1 MREHIYWPL
10 LLAALTVLPA
20 AMAAVESS
28 GIQRIELKGDAGGK
42 RFDGIGIVDGG
53 GATSVLLKDYP
64 EPQRSQIL
72 DLMYKPK
79 FGASV
84 SALLVEIPGDGNST
98 QGSMPSHMHSR
109 NDLDYTRGYT
119 WWVMQE
125 AKKRN
130 PALTLDGT
138 AWSGPGWLGDN
149 GMRFPQNG
157 RKANEPEFFSPD
169 AADYYVSWLK
179 GLRAV
184 YGLELDA
191 IGSRNEKGVSY
202 DFVKTLRARLN
213 ANGYGHVKIHSFD
226 NWYDPNKYDFVK
238 DMPDDKELRDSIDI
252 ISAHVNVLDKSK
264 VPPAVR
270 EAAAN
275 MGKPLWNTEGHVY
288 IAGYD
293 GAIGVVRAFNENYI
307 HNGITKIVNW
317 YGIAGVYTTEPYA
330 GDKESAIRAN
340 WPWSGHYRLNPHVWA
355 YAHYGQFTE
364 AGWTYLNGASGE
376 LAGGGSFVTLM
387 SPRKDFS
394 VIIETREAKAP
405 QQLRLEVGG
414 GLSTQDL
421 SVWRSNEKEQFVRLS
436 DLQPQ
441 QGVVTL
447 ALDPNSIY
455 SLTTTRGQQKGEFP
469 DVPALK
475 AFAFPY
481 RETFEQY
488 KRPKEW
494 GHLPRYFAD
503 IAGAFE
509 VTSCPGGQG
518 KCMRQAVPVPTHSWA
533 PDWKPYTIIGDDQ
546 WSDYEVSA
554 DVYLSPGDTAGVM
567 GRINHV
573 GTGFGFIPKGYFLQ
587 LSEGGQIALLVVR
600 GPADKKALV
609 GDAEQQALIKAQND
623 ASEGGEKVLAVTQ
636 VPGVGA
642 KRWHNL
648 KLQFRG
654 TAITGYVDGKPVL
667 TATDGLY
674 GKGMAGLMAGADA
687 QKLGMPYFDNVTVNQ
702 VNGPVPGPATALP
715 GQGPIYRRSKQFAT
729 Q

>member
-1 MREHIYWPL
+1 MRDCLYWPL
-10 LLAALTVLPA
+10 LLAILAGLPA
-20 AMAAVESS
+20 GATDAPSVQH
-28 GIQRIELKGDAGGK
+28 IQLRGDAGGK

-98 QGSMPSHMHSR
+98 QGSMPSHMHTR
-109 NDLDYTRGYT
+109 DDLDYTRGYT
-119 WWVMQE
+119 WWVMRE

-138 AWSGPGWLGDN
+138 AWSGPGWLGDKT
-149 GMRFPQNG
+149 GVR
-157 RKANEPEFFSPD
+157 EFFSPD

-179 GLRAV
+179 GLRDV
-184 YGLELDA
+184 YGLQLDA

-202 DFVKTLRARLN
+202 DFVKTLRARLD
-213 ANGYGHVKIHSFD
+213 ANGYGNVKIHSFD
-226 NWYDPNKYDFVK
+226 NWPDQTKYDFVK
-238 DMPDDKELRDSIDI
+238 DMPGDKALRDAIDI
-252 ISAHVNVLDKSK
+252 ISAHVNVLDKSR
-264 VPPAVR
+264 VPPDVR
-270 EAAAN
+270 RMAAT

-293 GAIGVVRAFNENYI
+293 GAIGVVRAFNENYV

-317 YGIAGVYTTEPYA
+317 YGIAGLYTLEPYA

-340 WPWSGHYRLNPHVWA
+340 WPWSGHYSLNPHVWA

-364 AGWTYLNGASGE
+364 AGWTYLNGGSGE
-376 LAGGGSFVTLM
+376 LAGGGTFVMLM
-387 SPRKDFS
+387 SPARDYS

-405 QQLRLEVGG
+405 QQVRFEVGG
-414 GLSTQDL
+414 GLSARDV
-421 SVWRSNEKEQFVRLS
+421 SVWRSNEREQFVRLA
-436 DLQPQ
+436 DIQPR
-441 QGVVTL
+441 QGVLTL
-447 ALDPNSIY
+447 VLEPNSIY
-455 SLTTTRGQQKGEFP
+455 SLTTTRGQQKGAFP
-469 DVPALK
+469 DVPARK
-475 AFAFPY
+475 AFPFPY

-488 KRPKEW
+488 TLPAEW

-509 VTSCPGGQG
+509 LTSCPGGQG
-518 KCMRQAVPVPTHSWA
+518 RCLRQAVPVPTHSWA

-546 WSDYEVSA
+546 WSDYEVST
-554 DVYLSPGDTAGVM
+554 DVYLNPGETAAVM
-567 GRINHV
+567 GRVNHV
-573 GTGFGFIPKGYFLQ
+573 GTGYGVIPKGYLLQ
-587 LSEGGQIALLVVR
+587 LSDSGGVELLVAR
-600 GPADKKALV
+600 GAADKKALV

-623 ASEGGEKVLAVTQ
+623 ASEGGEKVLAVAQ
-636 VPGVGA
+636 LAEAGA

-648 KLQFRG
+648 KLQFSG
-654 TAITGYVDGKPVL
+654 AEITGLVDGKPVI
-667 TATDGLY
+667 AVTDRLY

-687 QKLGMPYFDNVTVNQ
+687 HKLGMPYFDNVTIKRI
-702 VNGPVPGPATALP
+702 NGPEPEPSIALP
-715 GQGPIYRRSKQFAT
+715 GQAPIYRASK
-729 Q
+729 

>member
-10 LLAALTVLPA
+10 LLAALTVLPTG
-20 AMAAVESS
+20 MAAAESP

-42 RFDGIGIVDGG
+42 RFDGIGVVDGG

-98 QGSMPSHMHSR
+98 QGSMPSHMHTR

-149 GMRFPQNG
+149 GQRFT
-157 RKANEPEFFSPD
+157 NERDFFSPD
-169 AADYYVSWLK
+169 GADYYVSWLK
-179 GLRAV
+179 GLRTV

-202 DFVKTLRARLN
+202 DFVKALRARLN
-213 ANGYGHVKIHSFD
+213 ANGYGNVKIHSFD
-226 NWYDPNKYDFVK
+226 NWMDQSKYDFVK
-238 DMPDDKELRDSIDI
+238 DMPGDKELRDSIDI

-317 YGIAGVYTTEPYA
+317 YGIAGVYTTEPYN
-330 GDKESAIRAN
+330 GEKESAIRAN
-340 WPWSGHYRLNPHVWA
+340 WPWSGHYRVNPHVWA

-364 AGWTYLNGASGE
+364 VGWTYLNEASGD
-376 LAGGGSFVTLM
+376 LAGGGSYVTLM

-405 QQLRLEVGG
+405 QQLRIEVGG

-421 SVWRSNEKEQFVRLS
+421 SVWRSNEKEQFVRLA
-436 DLQPQ
+436 DLRPQ
-441 QGVVTL
+441 QGAVTL

-475 AFAFPY
+475 AFPFPY

-488 KRPKEW
+488 ARPKEW

-509 VTSCPGGQG
+509 LTSCPGGKG

-533 PDWKPYTIIGDDQ
+533 PEWKPYTIIGDDQ
-546 WSDYEVSA
+546 WSDYEISA
-554 DVYLSPGDTAGVM
+554 DIYLNPGDTAGVM

-573 GTGFGFIPKGYFLQ
+573 GTGFGVVPKGYFLQ
-587 LSEGGQIALLVVR
+587 LSEGGQIALLVSR

-609 GDAEQQALIKAQND
+609 GDAEQQALIKARND
-623 ASEGGEKVLAVTQ
+623 ASEGGEKVLAAAQ

-648 KLQFRG
+648 KLQFKG
-654 TAITGYVDGKPVL
+654 ASITGYVDGKPVL
-667 TATDGLY
+667 TAADGLY
-674 GKGMAGLMAGADA
+674 GKGMAGLMSGADA

-702 VNGPVPGPATALP
+702 VNGSLPAPAAALP
-715 GQGPIYRRSKQFAT
+715 GQGPMYRRSKQFAT

>member
-10 LLAALTVLPA
+10 LLAALTVLPTG
-20 AMAAVESS
+20 MAAAESP

-42 RFDGIGIVDGG
+42 RFDGIGVVDGG

-98 QGSMPSHMHSR
+98 QGSMPSHMHTR

-149 GMRFPQNG
+149 GQRFT
-157 RKANEPEFFSPD
+157 NERDFFSPD
-169 AADYYVSWLK
+169 GADYYVSWLK
-179 GLRAV
+179 GLRTV

-202 DFVKTLRARLN
+202 DFVKALRARLN
-213 ANGYGHVKIHSFD
+213 ANGYGNVKIHSFD
-226 NWYDPNKYDFVK
+226 NWMDQSKYDFVK
-238 DMPDDKELRDSIDI
+238 DMPGDKELRDSIDI

-317 YGIAGVYTTEPYA
+317 YGIAGVYTTEPYN
-330 GDKESAIRAN
+330 GEKESAIRAN
-340 WPWSGHYRLNPHVWA
+340 WPWSGHYRVNPHVWA

-364 AGWTYLNGASGE
+364 VGWTYLNEASGD
-376 LAGGGSFVTLM
+376 LAGGGSYVTLM

-405 QQLRLEVGG
+405 QQLRIEVGG

-421 SVWRSNEKEQFVRLS
+421 SVWRSNEKEQFVRLA
-436 DLQPQ
+436 DLRPQ
-441 QGVVTL
+441 QGAVTL

-475 AFAFPY
+475 AFPFPY

-488 KRPKEW
+488 ARPREW

-509 VTSCPGGQG
+509 LTSCPGGKG

-533 PDWKPYTIIGDDQ
+533 PEWKPYTIIGDDQ
-546 WSDYEVSA
+546 WSDYEISA
-554 DVYLSPGDTAGVM
+554 DIYLNPGDTAGVM

-573 GTGFGFIPKGYFLQ
+573 GTGFGVVPKGYFLQ
-587 LSEGGQIALLVVR
+587 LSEGGQIALLVSR

-609 GDAEQQALIKAQND
+609 GDAEQQALIKARND
-623 ASEGGEKVLAVTQ
+623 ASEGGEKVLAAAQ

-648 KLQFRG
+648 KLQFKG
-654 TAITGYVDGKPVL
+654 ASITGYVDGKPVL
-667 TATDGLY
+667 TAADGLY
-674 GKGMAGLMAGADA
+674 GKGMAGLMSGADA

-702 VNGPVPGPATALP
+702 VNGSLPAPAAALP
-715 GQGPIYRRSKQFAT
+715 GQGPMYRRSKQFAT